1 MRFLQHRECA
11 SHKAVTYH
19 RYKYTSRFIRDI
31 RAASGKQGMA
41 CTATVATT
49 MGCIERSLGASLPH
63 RVLHTL
69 SFTTAVEIVKWKGWA
84 FLQKASVTVL
94 LLYYNISRAGREGRF
109 HVGGGHHSPA
119 NGGKCTAG
127 VAAQTKSTTSNENS
141 AILIHSSSFQTFYKA
156 SDVADDCL
164 SICIYLSTRTII
176 SLVFLAV
183 GNEL

>member
-1 MRFLQHRECA
+1 MGLAVFIQTALFTWSPLAHMRFLQHRECA

-69 SFTTAVEIVKWKGWA
+69 FFTTAVEIVKWKGWA

-119 NGGKCTAG
+119 NGGEVYGRGSSADKIN
-127 VAAQTKSTTSNENS
+127 NE
-141 AILIHSSSFQTFYKA
+141 
-156 SDVADDCL
+156 
-164 SICIYLSTRTII
+164 
-176 SLVFLAV
+176 
-183 GNEL
+183 